1 MPFLSLNYFTAM
13 NKAKLEAFLG
23 FDLRSLA
30 LFRIGLAIIVILDL
44 IARFSALK
52 AHYSDAGVLPRQV
65 LQGGLL
71 HQGYWSFHLLSGQ
84 TWVQGVLFAIA
95 IFFALLM
102 LVGYRTRWATIAVWA
117 LTISLHNR
125 NPFLL
130 FAGDDVLRAI
140 LFWAMFLPLGASYS
154 LESALNSSPDPLP
167 KRVVSGATFA
177 FMVQLCFIYIWSAA
191 FKTKSPI
198 WFPDGDAVFY
208 ALHFDQYAAPLG
220 LWLLSLPLGLQ
231 KAMTFGALFLEWFGA
246 LLIFIPVYSSFF
258 RCVAIVLFVLL
269 HIGFGLSF
277 EIGMFSYLSIVNWT
291 ALIPSEVWD
300 AIAKR
305 WATPP
310 RQGLVINY
318 DADCGFC
325 KKVVHILRTLL
336 ILPGTPLRKA
346 QEDPAIH
353 EAMLTNNSWVVVDW
367 QGNYHFKFEA
377 IAYIVSLS
385 PIFWFLAPVLR
396 WKPIMAIG
404 TRFYEAI
411 ASNRKFAGKFTRP
424 FKYRPVVV
432 KPKPWFNLL
441 TILILLL
448 TTLWNL
454 KGFVDQTVSRRTEA
468 KNDWIAKTNQ
478 IFNRKTFQ
486 AINTVGY
493 ATRLD
498 QVWSI
503 FAPNPPRD
511 DGWFV
516 IPGKLRDGSEV
527 NLLAPDRPV
536 TWDKPTL
543 AQRNALYPTMQW
555 RSYFINLSRSPG
567 SKLRPAYA
575 HYLCQEWNARHSGGQ
590 TLEQVEINF
599 VEETTV
605 PPGQPQVTE
614 KKHLLDQACAIPPQS

>member
-1 MPFLSLNYFTAM
+1 MSKF
-13 NKAKLEAFLG
+13 KLETYLG

-44 IARFSALK
+44 IARASALS
-52 AHYSDAGVLPRQV
+52 AHYSDGGVLPRSV

-71 HQGYWSFHLLSGQ
+71 RGGYWSLHLLSGQ
-84 TWVQGVLFAIA
+84 VGVQGLLFAIA
-95 IFFALLM
+95 IGFAVMM
-102 LVGYRTRWATIAVWA
+102 LVGYRTRWTTIAVWA
-117 LTISLHNR
+117 LTVSLHNR

-154 LESALNSSPDPLP
+154 LESALNSAPDPLP

-177 FMVQLCFIYIWSAA
+177 FMVQLCFIYMWSAA

-198 WFPDGDAVFY
+198 WFPDGDAVYY
-208 ALHFDQYAAPLG
+208 ALSFDQYATPLG
-220 LWLLSLPLGLQ
+220 QWLLSLPLGLQ
-231 KAMTFGALFLEWFGA
+231 KIMTWGALFLEWGGP
-246 LLIFIPVYSSFF
+246 LLIFIPIYSSFF
-258 RCVAIVLFVLL
+258 RCVAIILFISL

-277 EIGMFSYLSIVNWT
+277 EIGMFSYLSIVNWF

-325 KKVVHILRTLL
+325 KKVVYILRTLL
-336 ILPGTPLRKA
+336 ILPGTPLRQA
-346 QEDPAIH
+346 QDNPAIH
-353 EAMLTNNSWVVVDW
+353 EAMLAHNSWVVVDW
-367 QGNYHFKFEA
+367 QGNSHLKFEA

-385 PIFWFLAPVLR
+385 PIFGFLVPILR
-396 WKPIMAIG
+396 WQPIMAGG
-404 TRFYEAI
+404 TRFYETI
-411 ASNRKFAGKFTRP
+411 ARNRKFAGNFTRP
-424 FKYRPVVV
+424 FKYRPLQV
-432 KPKPWFNLL
+432 KPKLWFNLL
-441 TILILLL
+441 TLLILFL

-454 KGFVDQTVSRRTEA
+454 KGFVDQTVFRRSEA
-468 KNDWIAKTNQ
+468 KNDWISKTHHF
-478 IFNRKTFQ
+478 FNRKALQ
-486 AINTVGY
+486 SINNLGY
-493 ATRLD
+493 ITRMD

-516 IPGKLRDGSEV
+516 IAGKLRDGSEV
-527 NLLAPDRPV
+527 NLLAPDHPL

-567 SKLRPAYA
+567 NKLRPAYA
-575 HYLCQEWNARHSGGQ
+575 RYLCQEWNARHGGGQ
-590 TLEQVEINF
+590 TLEQVQINF

-605 PPGQPQVTE
+605 PPGQSQLTQ
-614 KKHLLDQACAIPPQS
+614 KTLLLEQDCEFSPPT

>member
-1 MPFLSLNYFTAM
+1 MSQFRSQF
-13 NKAKLEAFLG
+13 KLESFLG

-44 IARFSALK
+44 IARASALS

-65 LQGGLL
+65 LQNGLL
-71 HQGYWSFHLLSGQ
+71 HPWYWSFHLLNGQ
-84 TWVQGVLFAIA
+84 AWAQGVLFAIA
-95 IFFALLM
+95 IFFALLL

-117 LTISLHNR
+117 LTVSLHNR

-130 FAGDDVLRAI
+130 FAGDDVLRAV

-154 LESALNSSPDPLP
+154 LESALNSSPNPLP

-191 FKTKSPI
+191 FKTKSAI
-198 WFPDGDAVFY
+198 WFPDGNAVYY
-208 ALHFDQYAAPLG
+208 ALHFDQYATPFG
-220 LWLLSLPLGLQ
+220 LWMATWPLGLQ
-231 KAMTFGALFLEWFGA
+231 KVLTFGALLLEWAGP
-246 LLIFIPVYSSFF
+246 LLIFIPIYSSFF
-258 RCVAIVLFVLL
+258 RCIAIVLFILL
-269 HIGFGLSF
+269 HIGFGISF

-305 WATPP
+305 WSTPP
-310 RQGLVINY
+310 RQGLAINY

-336 ILPGTPLRKA
+336 VLTGTPLRKA
-346 QEDPAIH
+346 QDDPAIH
-353 EAMLTNNSWVVVDW
+353 EAMLANNSWVVVDW
-367 QGNYHFKFEA
+367 QGHYHFKFEA

-385 PIFWFLAPVLR
+385 PIFGFLAPLLR
-396 WKPIMAIG
+396 WQPVMAIG
-404 TRFYEAI
+404 TRFYEFI
-411 ASNRKFAGKFTRP
+411 ASNRKLAGKFTRP
-424 FKYRPVVV
+424 FKYRPIVVQ
-432 KPKPWFNLL
+432 PKPWFNIVTLG
-441 TILILLL
+441 ILLL

-454 KGFVDQTVSRRTEA
+454 KGYVDQTVFRRTEP
-468 KNDWIAKTNQ
+468 KNDWIAKTHEF
-478 IFNRKTFQ
+478 FNKKTLQ
-486 AINTVGY
+486 SLNNLGY
-493 ATRLD
+493 ITRLD
-498 QVWSI
+498 QSWSI

-516 IPGKLRDGSEV
+516 IPGKLRDGSV
-527 NLLAPDRPV
+527 INLLAPDRPL

-555 RSYFINLSRSPG
+555 RTYFINLNRGAASS
-567 SKLRPAYA
+567 LQPAFA
-575 HYLCQEWNARHSGGQ
+575 RYLCQEWNAHHSGGQ
-590 TLEQVEINF
+590 TVEQVEVNF

-605 PPGQPQVTE
+605 PPDQSQTTQ
-614 KKHLLDQACAIPPQS
+614 KKHLFDQSCELPHQT